1 MVYWQTV
8 VNAST
13 SIWREVLKKSTDVEV
28 PLKEAWLRCL
38 HPPLNPLGRA
48 SRGTQ
53 FSDEPTQF
61 GHNCIFKAEAHL
73 HFFPY
78 RLHAQSLTDTM
89 IEARRQS
96 VQSSGIHI
104 NFDAV
109 KCVAKVQKLQPMH
122 QYKYWYRKSQT
133 IQSRRYKKRRL
144 RGKFSTSELGNKPDV
159 HLRIEPN
166 LRRISIPP
174 VQNLHTLLTVP
185 EAQIFFPRISTS
197 ITRRLRILH
206 LRTPK
211 RLSSI
216 PLTLRNS
223 ILRTS

>member
-1 MVYWQTV
+1 MWLHVCLYSPRNCLEKQFLNKSIRCIGMVYWQTV

-48 SRGTQ
+48 SQGTQ
-53 FSDEPTQF
+53 FSDEPTQIE
-61 GHNCIFKAEAHL
+61 HNYIFNVEVYL

-89 IEARRQS
+89 IEARRPG
-96 VQSSGIHI
+96 VKSSGVRI

-122 QYKYWYRKSQT
+122 QYKYWYR
-133 IQSRRYKKRRL
+133 QSKADGTR
-144 RGKFSTSELGNKPDV
+144 NV
-159 HLRIEPN
+159 
-166 LRRISIPP
+166 
-174 VQNLHTLLTVP
+174 VW
-185 EAQIFFPRISTS
+185 EASFPR
-197 ITRRLRILH
+197 
-206 LRTPK
+206 K
-211 RLSSI
+211 
-216 PLTLRNS
+216 NS
-223 ILRTS
+223 Q